1 MVKNEKPKIRQEQAA
16 ETRRKLLDS
25 AARLFAENGFAA
37 TPVRSINQSIGM
49 ADGLMYHYFPGGK
62 KEILKVIVQERIQRV
77 VRIRKEKE
85 EALSRMS
92 LEDAM
97 EEFFQGWSEMLA
109 EHQDILKI
117 LIREADTLQLMSRV
131 SFLEIIKKDEQW
143 FPGFLKNRAD
153 AGEIRQMDF
162 VSAADMLV
170 GLLAGHFLT
179 KIAGAE
185 QGLLDDPERRRN
197 LINYQIDLWKIPHA
211 GTDSPAEHI
220 TAESGKIK

>member
-1 MVKNEKPKIRQEQAA
+1 MTQNEKTNARREQAA
-16 ETRRKLLDS
+16 ETRQKLLDS
-25 AARLFAENGFAA
+25 AAKLFAENGYAA

-77 VRIRKEKE
+77 VKYRKEKE
-85 EALSRMS
+85 EALSSMS
-92 LEDAM
+92 LEEAM
-97 EEFFQGWSEMLA
+97 EDFFQGWSEMLT

-117 LIREADTLQLMSRV
+117 LVREADTLHLMSRV

-143 FPGFLKNRAD
+143 FPVFLKKRAD

-162 VSAADMLV
+162 VSAADVLV

-185 QGLLDDPERRRN
+185 RGLLDDPERRRR
-197 LINYQIDLWKIPHA
+197 LIKYQIDMWKIPQQ
-211 GTDSPAEHI
+211 G
-220 TAESGKIK
+220 